1 MISENREQ
9 QASKE
14 LNHLAAGLCIGM
26 LVGVALGSV
35 AIGILLGVAIG
46 GLLDQWDEGRSEW
59 S

>member
-1 MISENREQ
+1 MISENSEH

-14 LNHLAAGLCIGM
+14 LNHLAVGLCVGI

-35 AIGILLGVAIG
+35 AVGILLGVAIG